1 MKKTMEE
8 NDQIVQDWTFTINE
22 KRLELSKH
30 FKLFRVINLIVL
42 LLVLAVITVGFTIL
56 FPQGETGM
64 GLAVAII
71 VAALIGVLIYSTL
84 MKKYTTKKGNEY
96 IALYYQKIS
105 DFIFGDM
112 NIENYKQDVKDQL
125 TYDDFYEA
133 KLLKDVTSS
142 GSRNLVKYHYN
153 GHDIKLADYG
163 AYRREGKQ
171 NQVLFVGKLIVVEGL
186 NFGNNRV
193 IIYRRPVQEQLSKST
208 GPTDIE
214 GLSVVIDDSD
224 ILVYC
229 EGDFDKSKFKE
240 AINLIRKFPTSLP
253 FVDASF
259 SFIGQRLTIAIS
271 YTDDLMVI
279 PLPEPFKKDATEVF
293 KSNIEAIHKIID
305 VL

>member
-1 MKKTMEE
+1 MKKTIET
-8 NDQIVQDWTFTINE
+8 NDQIVHDWTFTINE

-30 FKLFRVINLIVL
+30 FKLFRIINLIVL

-71 VAALIGVLIYSTL
+71 VVSLIAVLVYSTL
-84 MKKYTTKKGNEY
+84 MKKYTTRKGNEY

-105 DFIFGDM
+105 DFTFGDM
-112 NIENYKQDVKDQL
+112 AIENYSQDIKDQL
-125 TYDDFYEA
+125 TYEDFYEA

-142 GSRNLVKYHYN
+142 GSRNLVKYQYH
-153 GHDIKLADYG
+153 GHDVKLADYG

-171 NQVLFVGKLIVVEGL
+171 NKVLFVGKLIVIDGL
-186 NFGNNRV
+186 PFNNNRV
-193 IIYRRPVQEQLSKST
+193 IIYRRPVQEQLNMST
-208 GPTDIE
+208 GPNDIE
-214 GLSVVIDDSD
+214 GLSVILDDTD
-224 ILVYC
+224 VLVYS
-229 EGDFDKSKFKE
+229 EGDYEKSKFKE
-240 AINLIRKFPTSLP
+240 VINLIRKFPTNLP

-259 SFIGQRLTIAIS
+259 SFIGQKLTIAIS

-279 PLPEPFKKDATEVF
+279 PLPEPFKKEATEVF